1 MGCVRRGGMGCA
13 CALRLCALRV
23 GHRLRVPPRRSLI
36 CALWLRQVWRS
47 STAIDS
53 FSIGYEPKQRRGDVR
68 GALPRAEHGTVWR
81 NIDCVV
87 AFSVGFEPDAESDQD
102 EEHDV
107 CGLIPDTGKR
117 ELR

>member
-81 NIDCVV
+81 NIDSVD

-102 EEHDV
+102 EEHHDV
-107 CGLIPDTGKR
+107 CGLIPDTGR

>member
-1 MGCVRRGGMGCA
+1 M
-13 CALRLCALRV
+13 
-23 GHRLRVPPRRSLI
+23 
-36 CALWLRQVWRS
+36 
-47 STAIDS
+47 
-53 FSIGYEPKQRRGDVR
+53 R

-81 NIDCVV
+81 NIDSVD

-107 CGLIPDTGKR
+107 CGLIPDTGRR